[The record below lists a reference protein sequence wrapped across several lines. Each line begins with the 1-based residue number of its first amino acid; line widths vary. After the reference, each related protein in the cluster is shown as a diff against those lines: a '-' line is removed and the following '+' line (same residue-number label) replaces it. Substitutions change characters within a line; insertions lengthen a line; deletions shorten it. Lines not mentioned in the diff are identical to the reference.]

1 MPTAADKRAS
11 FRALHQQGCFVLP
24 NPWDVG
30 SARLFQHMGFAALA
44 STSSGYAWSTGRP
57 DYAVTRDDVLRHLQA
72 ICAAVDVPV
81 NADFES
87 GFAGDTEGLAA
98 NVRMAVQTGIA
109 GISIEDRDV
118 DALDRLY
125 DLRRAVQRVTTARD
139 AIRQTQQDVLLVAR
153 TEGLLIDPTALKPA
167 INKLVAFAEAGADVL
182 YAPGV
187 RDSKDIATMVR
198 AVAPKP
204 LNVLVM
210 DPDTTVAELADLGVR
225 RISVGGSLATVGWG
239 AVMAAAEQMK
249 AGSFQGLAKG
259 TSGRGLN
266 EMFGKFSGR

>member
-1 MPTAADKRAS
+1 MLTAADKRAT

-57 DYAVTRDDVLRHLQA
+57 DYAVTLNDVLGHLQA
-72 ICAAVDVPV
+72 ISAAVDVPV

-87 GFAGDTEGLAA
+87 GFAADTEGLAA
-98 NVRMAVQTGIA
+98 NVRLAVQTGVA
-109 GISIEDRDV
+109 GLSIEDRDV
-118 DALDRLY
+118 DALERLY
-125 DLRRAVQRVTTARD
+125 DLPRSVERLVAARD
-139 AIRQTQQDVLLVAR
+139 ANNHTGQDVQLVAR
-153 TEGLLIDPTALKPA
+153 TEGLLIDAKAVKPA
-167 INKLVAFAEAGADVL
+167 IDKLVAFAAAGADVL

-187 RDSKDIATMVR
+187 QDGNDIATMVR

-210 DPDTTVAELADLGVR
+210 NPQMTVTELADLGVR
-225 RISVGGSLATVGWG
+225 RISIGGSLATVGWG

-259 TSGRGLN
+259 ASGRGLN
-266 EMFGKFSGR
+266 EMFRKFSER